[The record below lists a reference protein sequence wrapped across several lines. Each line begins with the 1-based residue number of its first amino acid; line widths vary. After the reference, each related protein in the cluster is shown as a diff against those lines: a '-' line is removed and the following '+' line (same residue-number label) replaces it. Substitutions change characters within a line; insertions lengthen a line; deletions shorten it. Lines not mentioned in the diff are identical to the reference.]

1 MVQKYARVRPSAIPA
16 AVGMLTSC
24 GGIGSVRAV
33 GHLEDRHDQHEQP
46 RTVLVTGA
54 SKGIGHAI
62 AAAFAAAG
70 EEVAGTYRSGSP
82 DDVPAGVLAVECDVT
97 STASVEAAFARVEA
111 ELGPVQVLVANA
123 GLTRDALVMRSSDDD
138 FSDLLDVNLT
148 GAYRV
153 VRRATKNMVR
163 ARGGRIVLLSSVVGM
178 TGSAGQ
184 TGYAAAKSGLVG
196 LARSLARELG
206 PRGITAN
213 VVAPG
218 FVETDMTAS
227 LEEGVQ
233 QGYRAR
239 VPLGRFASPAE
250 VAGVVTFLASPAAAY
265 VTGALVPVDGGLGM
279 GH

>member
-1 MVQKYARVRPSAIPA
+1 
-16 AVGMLTSC
+16 MLTPR

-33 GHLEDRHDQHEQP
+33 GHLEDRHEQP

-70 EEVAGTYRSGSP
+70 DRVAGTYRSGSP
-82 DDVPAGVLAVECDVT
+82 DDLPAGVLAVECDVT
-97 STASVEAAFARVEA
+97 STASVEAAFTRVEV

-138 FSDLLDVNLT
+138 FCDLLDVNLT

-163 ARGGRIVLLSSVVGM
+163 ARGGSVVLLSSVVGM

-227 LEEGVQ
+227 LEEDVQ